1 MEELQ
6 LCHKKPCD
14 AASWLTMIDLF
25 SPIPSGS
32 PIRINPDLNHPLP
45 PGFDDDEV
53 LLASSDD
60 ESSESPSSSPDRKPV
75 TAVAEDDS
83 GGTGGTGIGSHQ
95 ISDAEGAS
103 GFEPDDMVI
112 VGESS
117 DKNDEVVDSAGED
130 KGSPAGGQQLHT
142 MTVAIDS
149 TISSQ

>member
-1 MEELQ
+1 MEGLK
-6 LCHKKPCD
+6 LCHKNPCD
-14 AASWLTMIDLF
+14 AASCLTMIDVF

-60 ESSESPSSSPDRKPV
+60 ESSDSPSSSPDRKPV
-75 TAVAEDDS
+75 TAVAEGDS
-83 GGTGGTGIGSHQ
+83 GGTGGTGIGSHR
-95 ISDAEGAS
+95 ISDAEGTP

-112 VGESS
+112 VGGSS

-130 KGSPAGGQQLHT
+130 KGSPAGGKQLPAT
-142 MTVAIDS
+142 TAAVDGS
-149 TISSQ
+149 ISSQ